1 MRRSYP
7 KFPLPGVGALIF
19 KRRKI
24 LLCQR
29 AGNPLKGWWSL
40 PGGLVETGESL
51 EDAVRRE
58 VLEETGLIIGQVS
71 FFEIF
76 ERIMRD
82 ARGRAKFHYILVEF
96 VFTFLLKR
104 RLQTSVSM
112 YMRHSLQQ
120 SLVTA
125 LETAKEII
133 NFWLRSQT
141 SPLWAA
147 ASSRSG
153 STCGRL
159 RITCRYTAGFRPSS
173 STSTAGLASC
183 SGLRMSSRVR

>member
-76 ERIMRD
+76 ERIIRD
-82 ARGRAKFHYILVEF
+82 ARGRAKFHYILVDYLCQVKGGELRAGDDAGRCEWVSIGDLGKYQITEGTQAVIERAAQAYF
-96 VFTFLLKR
+96 STPPRPGR
-104 RLQTSVSM
+104 R
-112 YMRHSLQQ
+112 
-120 SLVTA
+120 
-125 LETAKEII
+125 
-133 NFWLRSQT
+133 
-141 SPLWAA
+141 
-147 ASSRSG
+147 
-153 STCGRL
+153 
-159 RITCRYTAGFRPSS
+159 
-173 STSTAGLASC
+173 
-183 SGLRMSSRVR
+183 